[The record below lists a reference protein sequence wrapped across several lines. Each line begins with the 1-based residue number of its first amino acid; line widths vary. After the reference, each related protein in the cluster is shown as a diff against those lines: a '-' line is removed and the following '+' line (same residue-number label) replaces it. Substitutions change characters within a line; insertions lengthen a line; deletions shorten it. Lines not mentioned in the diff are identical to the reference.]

1 MLRQRSGKAGRR
13 KELGAVGRRERRRNE
28 RDKRK
33 ENPQDLRLLQSLA
46 GRQSP
51 GKTGFTAV

>member
-1 MLRQRSGKAGRR
+1 MLRQRSEKAGRR

-33 ENPQDLRLLQSLA
+33 ENPQDLRLLWSLA
-46 GRQSP
+46 GWQSP
-51 GKTGFTAV
+51 GKAGFTAV

>member
-1 MLRQRSGKAGRR
+1 MAGRR

-33 ENPQDLRLLQSLA
+33 ENPQDLRLLWSLA
-46 GRQSP
+46 GWQSP
-51 GKTGFTAV
+51 GKAGFTAV